1 MEFGVSGIIGGLYVT
16 RENRARVSGSSSS
29 SRLEGVGRGLQ
40 CDRGSEVD
48 LAQSLEVIG
57 MAIIREVGLGV
68 ADGHCA
74 LCALWRRLEE
84 SPGLCLPSKDM
95 RSSSLEGF
103 AS

>member
-29 SRLEGVGRGLQ
+29 SRLEGVGRGFQ

-68 ADGHCA
+68 ADGH
-74 LCALWRRLEE
+74 LHMKR
-84 SPGLCLPSKDM
+84 
-95 RSSSLEGF
+95 
-103 AS
+103 